1 MPRMIGHCAM
11 KTPSPVNIVVRMPNW
26 IGDAVM
32 CLPALMDLRD
42 HVPHAKVTILARPTI
57 GELLS
62 GHHGVDEV
70 MMYAHQSEHKG
81 LIGLWKLVQLVR
93 SKQFDQA
100 VLFQNAFEAA
110 VIVWAAGIP
119 SRIGYAT
126 DGRGFLL
133 SERVPVPV
141 RTPLHHIQYYQRLVM
156 AITRNAG
163 KVRAPQLVL
172 SPDVKSACARQF
184 PDVFLP
190 FDGMLI
196 GINPGAVYGSAKRWM
211 PERFAEVGDTLVERM
226 ARERPGTPPARCV
239 LIGGKGEE
247 VLGRNIARLM
257 RHEPIVLSGRTT
269 IQELMGVLTCC
280 SVLVTNDTG
289 PMHMAQALG
298 VPVAAIFGSTDPRT
312 TGPHDPSQGVVK
324 SSVRC
329 APCLLRA
336 CPIDHRCMTQVS
348 VEQVVEVA
356 LSQLRIAPGY
366 VKEGSIRGHV
376 G

>member
-1 MPRMIGHCAM
+1 MTGHCAM
-11 KTPSPVNIVVRMPNW
+11 NIPLPANIVVRMPNW

-32 CLPALMDLRD
+32 CIPALMDLRD
-42 HVPHAKVTILARPTI
+42 HFPHAKVTILAKPII

-62 GHHGVDEV
+62 GHPGVDEV
-70 MMYAHQSEHKG
+70 MMYSHQSEHRG
-81 LIGLWKLVQLVR
+81 LIGLWNLVQLVR

-110 VIVWAAGIP
+110 VLAWAAGIP

-126 DGRGFLL
+126 DGRASLL
-133 SERVPVPV
+133 SESVPVPV
-141 RTPLHHIQYYQRLVM
+141 RTPLHHIQYYRRLVM
-156 AITRNAG
+156 AITHNPG
-163 KVRAPQLVL
+163 KDRAPQLVL
-172 SPDVKSACARQF
+172 SPEVKSACARQF

-190 FDGMLI
+190 SDGMLI

-211 PERFAEVGDTLVERM
+211 PGRFAEVGDTLVERLTG
-226 ARERPGTPPARCV
+226 ERPGTPPARCV

-247 VLGRNIARLM
+247 GLGRSIARLM
-257 RHEPIVLSGRTT
+257 RDEPIVLSGMTT
-269 IQELMGVLTCC
+269 IQELMGVLTRC

-312 TGPHDPSQGVVK
+312 TGPHDQSQGVVK

-348 VEQVVEVA
+348 VEQVVEAA
-356 LSQLRIAPGY
+356 LTQLRISSGY
-366 VKEGSIRGHV
+366 LNGGSIRGHL